1 MDHAPGFSVFIDISE
16 QINVKL
22 QAVSLYKN
30 KGVPPPGIRSIDGV
44 RALAKPNFYS
54 DSWQVIEMIDVEQ
67 LLVSSLVLNSP
78 IEHNQII

>member
-1 MDHAPGFSVFIDISE
+1 VDHAPGFSVFIDISE

-22 QAVSLYKN
+22 QAVSLYKS

-67 LLVSSLVLNSP
+67 FLVSSVVFG
-78 IEHNQII
+78 